1 MKTEKIQLDEDEEI
15 LLQVR
20 KHWFVLCMNVIG
32 VIILAILPLPFFIII
47 VQSTPL
53 TTLIPINDAFVV
65 TLYCAWLIIQWMIL
79 FSIWTN
85 YYLDVW
91 TVTNKRLIAIDQQGF
106 FRRTMSSFRLERMQ
120 DISVSV
126 DGVLA
131 TFLDY
136 GTLEIQTASE
146 ENLFK
151 VTGIPSPADIKA
163 LIVNSS
169 DNLMI
174 VRVPGAQAE
183 V

>member
-1 MKTEKIQLDEDEEI
+1 MKTEKIQLDGDEEI

-20 KHWFVLCMNVIG
+20 KHWFILCMNLVG
-32 VIILAILPLPFFIII
+32 VVILAILPIPFFAIAMRSETI
-47 VQSTPL
+47 
-53 TTLIPINDAFVV
+53 TTLIPVNDAFVV
-65 TLYCAWLIIQWMIL
+65 TLYCAWLIIQWMVL
-79 FSIWTN
+79 FSIWNN

-106 FRRTMSSFRLERMQ
+106 FKRSMASFRLERMQ
-120 DISVSV
+120 DIKVSI
-126 DGVLA
+126 DGIVA

-136 GTLEIQTASE
+136 GTLEIQTAGE
-146 ENLFK
+146 EEHFK

-169 DNLMI
+169 DNLM
-174 VRVPGAQAE
+174 PHHAPATQSE

>member
-20 KHWFVLCMNVIG
+20 KHWFVLCMNVIS
-32 VIILAILPLPFFIII
+32 VIILAILPIPLFVVI

-53 TTLIPINDAFVV
+53 IIFIPINDAFVV
-65 TLYCAWLIIQWMIL
+65 TMYCAWLIILWMVL

-91 TVTNKRLIAIDQQGF
+91 TVTNKRLIAIDQQGSF
-106 FRRTMSSFRLERMQ
+106 KRTMSSFRLERMQ
-120 DISVSV
+120 DITVRV
-126 DGVLA
+126 DGMLA

-136 GTLEIQTASE
+136 GTLEIQTAGE

-151 VTGIPSPADIKA
+151 VTGIPYPADIKA

-169 DNLMI
+169 DNLMPRRTPQ
-174 VRVPGAQAE
+174 VQSE

>member
-1 MKTEKIQLDEDEEI
+1 MKSEKIQLDTDEEV

-20 KHWFVLCMNVIG
+20 KHWFVLFTNLLG
-32 VIILAILPLPFFIII
+32 VLIVALLPLVFFA
-47 VQSTPL
+47 VLSQSDFITS
-53 TTLIPINDAFVV
+53 LIPINNTLVV
-65 TLYCAWLIIQWMIL
+65 TLYAAWLIIQWMVV

-91 TVTNKRLIAIDQQGF
+91 TVTNKRLIAVDQRGF
-106 FRRTMSSFRLERMQ
+106 FSRTMASFRLERMQ

-126 DGVLA
+126 NGILA

-136 GTLEIQTASE
+136 GTIEIQTAGE
-146 ENLFK
+146 EERFK

-169 DNLMI
+169 DTLMT
-174 VRVPGAQAE
+174 PSQPKPQSE

>member
-1 MKTEKIQLDEDEEI
+1 MKTEKIQLDQDEEI

-20 KHWFVLCMNVIG
+20 KHWFILCMNVIG
-32 VIILAILPLPFFIII
+32 VLILAVLPIPFFAVAMSSKTITAL
-47 VQSTPL
+47 V
-53 TTLIPINDAFVV
+53 PINDAFVV
-65 TLYCAWLIIQWMIL
+65 TLYCAWLIVQWMIL

-106 FRRTMSSFRLERMQ
+106 FRRTMASFRLERMQ
-120 DISVSV
+120 DIKVSV
-126 DGVLA
+126 DGIIA

-136 GTLEIQTASE
+136 GTLEIQTAGE
-146 ENLFK
+146 EEHFK

-169 DNLMI
+169 DNLMPQ
-174 VRVPGAQAE
+174 RATPAQSE

>member
-1 MKTEKIQLDEDEEI
+1 MKTEKIQLDENEEI

-20 KHWFVLCMNVIG
+20 KHWFILFTHVIG
-32 VIILAILPLPFFIII
+32 IVIVAVLPLFFYIVI
-47 VQSTPL
+47 VQSDIL
-53 TTLIPINDAFVV
+53 TSFV
-65 TLYCAWLIIQWMIL
+65 TLNTAFLITLYTAWLIVQWMVL

-91 TVTNKRLIAIDQQGF
+91 TVTNKRLIAIDQRGF
-106 FRRTMSSFRLERMQ
+106 FSRTMASFRLERMQ
-120 DISVSV
+120 DISV
-126 DGVLA
+126 GVHGILA

-136 GTLEIQTASE
+136 GTLEVQTAGE
-146 ENLFK
+146 VERFT

-169 DNLMI
+169 DNLMSTRTP
-174 VRVPGAQAE
+174 VTQSE

>member
-1 MKTEKIQLDEDEEI
+1 MKTEKIQLDQDEEI

-20 KHWFVLCMNVIG
+20 KHWFILFTNVLG
-32 VIILAILPLPFFIII
+32 VVILALLPIPFFAVAMSSKTI
-47 VQSTPL
+47 TA
-53 TTLIPINDAFVV
+53 LIPVNDAFMV
-65 TLYCAWLIIQWMIL
+65 TLYCAWLIIQWMVL

-91 TVTNKRLIAIDQQGF
+91 TVTNKRLIAVDQRGF
-106 FRRTMSSFRLERMQ
+106 FARTIASFRLERMQ
-120 DISVSV
+120 DISVRV
-126 DGVLA
+126 DGILA

-136 GTLEIQTASE
+136 GTMEIQTAGE
-146 ENLFK
+146 EDHFK

-169 DNLMI
+169 DNLMPQ
-174 VRVPGAQAE
+174 RATPAQSE

>member
-15 LLQVR
+15 LLEVR

-32 VIILAILPLPFFIII
+32 VVILAILPLPFFA
-47 VQSTPL
+47 VAMSSTTI
-53 TTLIPINDAFVV
+53 TTLIPVNDAFMV
-65 TLYCAWLIIQWMIL
+65 TLYCAWLIIQWMVL

-91 TVTNKRLIAIDQQGF
+91 TVTNKRLIAVDQKGF
-106 FRRTMSSFRLERMQ
+106 FRRSMASFRLERMQ
-120 DISVSV
+120 DIKVSI
-126 DGVLA
+126 DGIVA

-136 GTLEIQTASE
+136 GTLEIQTAGE
-146 ENLFK
+146 EEHFK

-169 DNLMI
+169 DNLMPH
-174 VRVPGAQAE
+174 RAQAVHAE
-183 V
+183 I

>member
-1 MKTEKIQLDEDEEI
+1 MKTEKIQLDDDEEI

-20 KHWFVLCMNVIG
+20 KHWFVLCMHVISI
-32 VIILAILPLPFFIII
+32 VVLAILPLPFFG
-47 VQSTPL
+47 VATSST
-53 TTLIPINDAFVV
+53 TITKLIPINDAFVV
-65 TLYCAWLIIQWMIL
+65 TLYCAWLIILWMVL

-91 TVTNKRLIAIDQQGF
+91 TVTNKRLIATDQQGF

-120 DISVSV
+120 DISVRV
-126 DGVLA
+126 DGILA

-136 GTLEIQTASE
+136 GTLEIQTAGE

-151 VTGIPSPADIKA
+151 VTGIPCPADIKA

-169 DNLMI
+169 DNLMPH
-174 VRVPGAQAE
+174 RSPQTQSE